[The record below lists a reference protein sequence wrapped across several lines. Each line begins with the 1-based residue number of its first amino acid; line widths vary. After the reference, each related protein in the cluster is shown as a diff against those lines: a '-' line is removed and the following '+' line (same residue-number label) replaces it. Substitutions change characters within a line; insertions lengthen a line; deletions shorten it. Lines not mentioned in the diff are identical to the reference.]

1 MELLKLNFFKRKR
14 KNEEEITN
22 FKKRQVKV
30 LKFTLKNHGVVLF
43 LS

>member
-1 MELLKLNFFKRKR
+1 MEFLKLNFFKRKR

-30 LKFTLKNHGVVLF
+30 LKFINFLLF
-43 LS
+43 IYSL